1 MWAIWPITAPAR
13 PCSCCMGFMLRARM
27 AHPRPW
33 LASATAPM
41 PSPQLS
47 WRWRHSTRARPLCQS
62 AAPVCYQAT
71 RIVAPLGSGRVT
83 GCMRRLTRQCEL
95 GPGVWTGLKRL
106 HGSATTPA
114 GPPWAARGRRAVLGG
129 ASCRDPG
136 PGRIRRPGLAQAR
149 LRRPTQC
156 WRGHGGRGWA
166 APRGRAVRGGCR
178 SGRESTGPNSRD
190 GRILGMAS
198 STRVVDLWSTT
209 FVDLR
214 CPH

>member
-83 GCMRRLTRQCEL
+83 GCMRRLTRQC
-95 GPGVWTGLKRL
+95 GAGTGCVDGAEMAPTGARP
-106 HGSATTPA
+106 PA
-114 GPPWAARGRRAVLGG
+114 GPPRAGPRGVEGLCWGARAAATRARGGSAGRAW
-129 ASCRDPG
+129 
-136 PGRIRRPGLAQAR
+136 RRPAFERPRSAGEATGAAAG
-149 LRRPTQC
+149 RR
-156 WRGHGGRGWA
+156 RGVELCGAGAEAAANRRGQI
-166 APRGRAVRGGCR
+166 P
-178 SGRESTGPNSRD
+178 
-190 GRILGMAS
+190 GMAE
-198 STRVVDLWSTT
+198 
-209 FVDLR
+209 F
-214 CPH
+214 

>member
-83 GCMRRLTRQCEL
+83 GCMRRLTRQCGAGTGCVDGAETAPRERDRPRDPPGLGREGSKGCAGGREL
-95 GPGVWTGLKRL
+95 PRPGPG
-106 HGSATTPA
+106 ADPPA
-114 GPPWAARGRRAVLGG
+114 GPGAGPPSKAHAVLERPRGPRLGG
-129 ASCRDPG
+129 AAGSSCA
-136 PGRIRRPGLAQAR
+136 GRVQKRPRIDGAKFQ
-149 LRRPTQC
+149 
-156 WRGHGGRGWA
+156 GW
-166 APRGRAVRGGCR
+166 
-178 SGRESTGPNSRD
+178 PNSRD
-190 GRILGMAS
+190 GLVNEGR
-198 STRVVDLWSTT
+198 
-209 FVDLR
+209 
-214 CPH
+214 